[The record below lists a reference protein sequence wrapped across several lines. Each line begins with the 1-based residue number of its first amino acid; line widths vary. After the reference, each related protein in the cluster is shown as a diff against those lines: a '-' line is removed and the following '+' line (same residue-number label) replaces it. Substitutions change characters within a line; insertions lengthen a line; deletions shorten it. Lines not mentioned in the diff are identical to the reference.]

1 MVDEGRRKRAQILI
15 MATKLRL
22 SILSLWLGI
31 MALFSF
37 VVAPAAFGALPETN
51 LAGAVVSAVLSKV
64 ELIGVALT
72 LAALIALFISREQSG
87 KAFVFE
93 MIILLAMGIS
103 LIFSHFVVSR
113 RLHEIRVKFGGGTTA
128 IPASDPARA
137 LFDQLHQ
144 LSVGLMSFAMLATL
158 VLVILL
164 VRRATKSPTYSN
176 A

>member
-1 MVDEGRRKRAQILI
+1 
-15 MATKLRL
+15 MATKFRL

-37 VVAPAAFGALPETN
+37 VVAPSAFAALPESN

-64 ELIGVALT
+64 EIIGIVLIV
-72 LAALIALFISREQSG
+72 AALIALFVSREQSG

-93 MIILLAMGIS
+93 MIALLAMGIS
-103 LIFSHFVVSR
+103 MIFSHFVVSR

-137 LFDQLHQ
+137 VFDQLHQ
-144 LSVGLMSFAMLATL
+144 LSVGLMSFAMLATVIL
-158 VLVILL
+158 VVLL
-164 VRRATKSPTYSN
+164 VRRAAKSPAYRN